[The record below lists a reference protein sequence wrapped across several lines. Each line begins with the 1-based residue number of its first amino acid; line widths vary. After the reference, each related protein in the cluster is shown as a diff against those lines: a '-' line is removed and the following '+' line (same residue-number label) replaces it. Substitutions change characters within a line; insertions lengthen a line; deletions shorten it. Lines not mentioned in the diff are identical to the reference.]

1 MADQPEIRR
10 TDEVSLM
17 RNALLELTRST
28 QLLDTLYNE
37 LDPVELGVMWD
48 KMRKAYHAGI
58 SALNAVEDPTPDICA
73 FTWFDALD
81 NVWTR
86 CGLPTRHVDDVRT
99 KTHLA
104 PWMIKDKTKKDV

>member
-17 RNALLELTRST
+17 RTALFELTQVT
-28 QLLDTLYNE
+28 QQLDTLWN
-37 LDPVELGVMWD
+37 DLGPAEIGVLWG
-48 KMRKAYHAGI
+48 KMVKAYHAGI
-58 SALNAVEDPTPDICA
+58 SALNAVEDPTPEICA
-73 FTWFDALD
+73 FTWFDHLD

-104 PWMIKDKTKKDV
+104 PWMIKDKKNG